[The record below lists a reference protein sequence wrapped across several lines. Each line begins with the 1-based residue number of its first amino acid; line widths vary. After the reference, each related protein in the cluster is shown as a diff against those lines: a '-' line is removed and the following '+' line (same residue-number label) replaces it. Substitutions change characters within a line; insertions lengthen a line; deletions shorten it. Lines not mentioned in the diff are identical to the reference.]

1 MRGHAGRLTDST
13 VVLPRAKFPLH
24 VFDFA
29 QTKMIAQVKDD
40 LVALNL
46 ETGNWAGDVLDAQ
59 GATLGCAEGET
70 VQQSRHLLILLQVVL
85 QVSNADK
92 FVAERL
98 SCVLRLPSR
107 KDCR

>member
-59 GATLGCAEGET
+59 GATPRVRGRRNRTT
-70 VQQSRHLLILLQVVL
+70 VSPPAYPFAGSVASFKCRQV
-85 QVSNADK
+85 
-92 FVAERL
+92 
-98 SCVLRLPSR
+98 C
-107 KDCR
+107 CRASVVRS